1 MCVLLEIR
9 IFYAQNSH
17 FTFFGGIANICFAIN
32 VYEIPELNAMHPV
45 PPIRNSSASAG
56 DITSEDT
63 EDLSAAV
70 QDAEICL
77 LKSGELT

>member
-1 MCVLLEIR
+1 MDYSLCRHKSSQNGINDIRMQCTVLL
-9 IFYAQNSH
+9 
-17 FTFFGGIANICFAIN
+17 
-32 VYEIPELNAMHPV
+32 V
-45 PPIRNSSASAG
+45 RNSSASTG
-56 DITSEDT
+56 DIASEDT

>member
-1 MCVLLEIR
+1 MYKYKTQNKCIFVQYIR
-9 IFYAQNSH
+9 IF
-17 FTFFGGIANICFAIN
+17 FVRRFLLLF
-32 VYEIPELNAMHPV
+32 
-45 PPIRNSSASAG
+45 RKSSASAG

-63 EDLSAAV
+63 EDLSAAL